1 MTSGKEKWKIVANY
15 LKEAGENCDVTH
27 VENGESLGYK
37 IEDCGGVKDGYL
49 INYNNT
55 KHKKK
60 KHEVFILNAYQDVI
74 PSAPFLVVYIDGKM
88 DLFYANS
95 FGSYFFKL
103 FKPKSS
109 FFSYIT
115 KLKVRC

>member
-1 MTSGKEKWKIVANY
+1 MASGKEKWKIVANY
-15 LKEAGENCDVTH
+15 LKEAGENCDVTY

-37 IEDCGGVKDGYL
+37 IGCGDVKDGYL

-55 KHKKK
+55 KHKKNK
-60 KHEVFILNAYQDVI
+60 REVFILNNYLDALSNAPLLVI
-74 PSAPFLVVYIDGKM
+74 YIDGRM

-95 FGSYFFKL
+95 FGPYFSRL

-115 KLKVRC
+115 RLKVRC